1 MIVKNAHNDYT
12 QPIAMSTG
20 LYSRL
25 LISRECVCAYIYGF
39 ALYWQQFHGQ
49 SLCTVAQPS
58 TRARW
63 MLVNAK
69 VAVHTPMFA
78 YGNAI
83 CMANRTMWNHCLKRD
98 EVLELCMPLFLTFGW
113 TYKIDFFF
121 FFLRKFPFSK
131 LNSDDKGG
139 RFLPL
144 LIRCQSL
151 DFSCDGSKAH
161 RSLAKTHSNS
171 IH

>member
-1 MIVKNAHNDYT
+1 MCLCIYLWFCTLLTAVPWPKSMYRCTAIN
-12 QPIAMSTG
+12 MSTLDACKCQSG
-20 LYSRL
+20 RTHPHICIWKCHL
-25 LISRECVCAYIYGF
+25 
-39 ALYWQQFHGQ
+39 HGQ
-49 SLCTVAQPS
+49 QNYVESLSETWPS
-58 TRARW
+58 ARVMHAFVSDIW
-63 MLVNAK
+63 LN
-69 VAVHTPMFA
+69 
-78 YGNAI
+78 I
-83 CMANRTMWNHCLKRD
+83 QNRL
-98 EVLELCMPLFLTFGW
+98 
-113 TYKIDFFF
+113 FFF

-171 IH
+171 IQ